1 MSHSLNKFEQVRAE
15 KAAALAA
22 LGVDPWGGR
31 YDGRTSLAEAR
42 NQAPEQGVGEGRV
55 RAAGRIL
62 GMRVAGKAVFLDL
75 ADKTGRMQ
83 ALVGQK
89 QIGDDWRIVP
99 FLDLWD
105 IVGVEGAVGRT
116 RTGEP
121 TIFAERLQMLT
132 KAIAH
137 PPEKYHG
144 AQDVEILLRQRYV
157 DMVLNPEVVARF
169 EDRARIVAWIREYLA
184 GQGFVEVETPTMQ
197 AVAGGAAARPFV
209 THHNALD
216 LDLYLRIAPELYLKR
231 CLVGGMERVYEIA
244 RVFRNEG
251 IDASHNPEF
260 TMLELYE
267 AYGDYHRMMEHVEAI
282 VVGAVE
288 RLGRSMKL
296 PFGDV
301 EVDFTP
307 PWPRRT
313 YDELLREYAGCG
325 MDETDRVIAEAGR
338 RGIATAG
345 KALDVVVGEL
355 FENAVEDRIG
365 RDRPVFVLDY
375 PASLCPLTRRKAA
388 NPRVAERFELFAAGM
403 ELANAYTELNDPILQ
418 EELFTKQ
425 LSGQKEEES
434 MAKMDRD
441 FLLALR
447 HGMPPAGGLGIG
459 VDRLVMLLTGRRTIR
474 DVVLFPLLRPK
485 NPEAAVEPPPSS

>member
-1 MSHSLNKFEQVRAE
+1 LNKFEQVRAE

-31 YDGRTSLAEAR
+31 FDGRTSLAEAR
-42 NQAPEQGVGEGRV
+42 KQAPEQGVGPASV

-62 GMRVAGKAVFLDL
+62 GMREAGKAVFLDL
-75 ADKTGRMQ
+75 ADGSGKMQ
-83 ALVGQK
+83 ALVGKK
-89 QIGDDWRIVP
+89 QVGEDWRIVP

-105 IVGVEGAVGRT
+105 IVGVEGRLGRT

-121 TIFAERLQMLT
+121 TIFAERLWMLT

-144 AQDVEILLRQRYV
+144 AQDVEILLRRRYV

-169 EDRARIVAWIREYLA
+169 EDRAKIVAWIREYLA
-184 GQGFVEVETPTMQ
+184 GRRFVEVETPTMQ

-260 TMLELYE
+260 TMLEMYE
-267 AYGDYHRMMEHVEAI
+267 AYADYHRMMEHVEAI
-282 VVGAVE
+282 VVGAIE
-288 RLGRSMKL
+288 RLGKPMKL
-296 PFGDV
+296 PFGDM

-325 MDETDRVIAEAGR
+325 IDETDRVFAEAER

-345 KALDVVVGEL
+345 KAPDVVVGDL
-355 FENAVEDRIG
+355 FEDAVEGRIG

-388 NPRVAERFELFAAGM
+388 NPRVAERFELFAGGM
-403 ELANAYTELNDPILQ
+403 EAANAYTELNDPILQ

-459 VDRLVMLLTGRRTIR
+459 VDRLVMLLTGSRTIR

-485 NPEAAVEPPPSS
+485 TPDAAGETTPPSD